1 MTIAAPSHPES
12 PQHLL
17 LDGISWE
24 FYERLL
30 EELNDRP
37 IQVTFDSGSLEI
49 MRPVMAHEK
58 WKTRIG
64 RMIEV
69 IAMELDI
76 ETEPLG
82 QTTFKR
88 EDLEK
93 GFEPDECY
101 YIQHAEAVRG
111 KDRLDLTIDP
121 PPDLAVE
128 VDITS
133 WSIPRQPIYAA
144 LGMPELW
151 RFENRRLIVLHLGA
165 SAQYARA
172 TTSLAFPFL
181 PLAEFEKFLL
191 RLENESQTKVLREFR
206 DWVKTLPGV

>member
-1 MTIAAPSHPES
+1 MTIAAPSHCES
-12 PQHLL
+12 PRHLL

-37 IQVTFDSGSLEI
+37 IQVTFDNGSLEI
-49 MRPVMAHEK
+49 MAPLPPHEL
-58 WKTRIG
+58 WKKR
-64 RMIEV
+64 
-69 IAMELDI
+69 IAMLVECMAIELEIDFL
-76 ETEPLG
+76 PLG
-82 QTTFKR
+82 STTFKR

-101 YIQHAEAVRG
+101 YIQNSEAVRG

-144 LGMPELW
+144 LGIAELW
-151 RFENRRLIVLHLGA
+151 RFEDRRLIVLHLDATG
-165 SAQYARA
+165 QYVRA
-172 TTSLAFPFL
+172 ATSPAFPFL

-191 RLENESQTKVLREFR
+191 RLEHESQTKVLREFR
-206 DWVKTLPGV
+206 GWVKTLAR

>member
-12 PQHLL
+12 PQHIL
-17 LDGISWE
+17 LDRISWQ

-37 IQVTFDSGSLEI
+37 IQVTFDNGSLEI
-49 MRPVMAHEK
+49 MAPLPPHEF
-58 WKTRIG
+58 WKKRVA
-64 RMIEV
+64 MLVECMLIELEV
-69 IAMELDI
+69 DFL
-76 ETEPLG
+76 PLG
-82 QTTFKR
+82 STTFKR

-93 GFEPDECY
+93 GFEPEECY
-101 YIQHAEAVRG
+101 YIQKAAAVRG

-133 WSIPRQPIYAA
+133 WSIARQPIYAA
-144 LGMPELW
+144 LGIPELW
-151 RFENRRLIVLHLGA
+151 RFENRRLIVLHLDRAG
-165 SAQYARA
+165 QYARA
-172 TTSLAFPFL
+172 TASLAFPFL

-191 RLENESQTKVLREFR
+191 RLEHESPTKVLREFR
-206 DWVKTLPGV
+206 DWVKTLPR